1 MSSISSSGLNFSG
14 LATGIDSSKII
25 EGLTAISQRRVDQLT
40 AQKKTITIRQT
51 TMATL
56 EAKVLDLQGQLSR
69 VGRSVAGAFD
79 GRTASSTDKDAV
91 GVSATSSA
99 VPGTYTFTVTGLAQ
113 ANTLASGGFADPGA
127 RIKEGTFAFRV
138 GSGEEK
144 TVTIGSSNNTVQG
157 LADAINNAGGD
168 VRASVIND
176 GSATPYRLMLTATRT
191 GAANAIQVTNG
202 LTTGTGA
209 DINPAATT
217 VQAAADATIQLGSG
231 AGAITVRSATNQV
244 SNLVAGTTL
253 TLNKADAAKP
263 ITVTVG
269 ADTTAAGKAVEDL
282 VNSFNQI
289 ADFVDDRNDFDQ
301 ATSTGGVLLGNRDAA
316 ELLSDLTTVLTSA
329 VPGVKSAANRLSTIG
344 VTITDKG
351 RLELDKGKLER
362 VLGGQEPGVSL
373 ADVKRMFALTGTSS
387 NDGVSFLLGSDKT
400 KPTPVGQPYQVNV
413 TAPATRAA
421 VTAASP
427 PGPSVVIDSSNNSL
441 AVVVNGVKSS
451 NLTLTAGTY
460 TPATLAAMLQTV
472 INSDPPIQANQV
484 SVDLSSGSI
493 RITSA
498 KYGSGSTVEVASGT
512 ALSALGFT
520 GGEKASGTNVAG
532 SFTVGGKT
540 EAAEGIGQVLSGS
553 SKNAHTDGLQVL
565 VTAPAATTA
574 NLDVTQGVASRLNA
588 VLNKY
593 LDPVNGRFKSIDNEY
608 DASTAD
614 IDKTIARQNA
624 LIDAKKESLL
634 KQFSDM
640 ETAVSRLKNLGTQLS
655 SLAVIKYS

>member
-1 MSSISSSGLNFSG
+1 MSSISSTGLNFSG

-25 EGLTAISQRRVDQLT
+25 EGLTAIGQKRVDQLT
-40 AQKKTITIRQT
+40 AQKRTVTLRQT
-51 TMATL
+51 TMASL

-79 GRTASSTDKDAV
+79 GRTASSSDKDAL
-91 GVSATSSA
+91 GVTASSSA
-99 VPGTYTFTVTGLAQ
+99 VPGTYSFTVTALAQ
-113 ANTLASGGFADPGA
+113 ANAVASDGFADPGA

-144 TVTIGSSNNTVQG
+144 TVTIGPSNNTVQG

-176 GSATPYRLMLTATRT
+176 GSATPFRLMLTATRS
-191 GAANAIQVTNG
+191 GAANAIQMTNN
-202 LTTGTGA
+202 LTAGTGA

-217 VQAAADATIQLGSG
+217 VQAAADASVQLGSG
-231 AGAITVRSATNQV
+231 VGAITVKSPTNQLN
-244 SNLVAGTTL
+244 SLIPGATL
-253 TLNKADAAKP
+253 TLTKADPAKP
-263 ITVTVG
+263 ITVTVA
-269 ADTTAAGKAVEDL
+269 ADTAAAGKAVEDL
-282 VNSFNQI
+282 VASFNQI
-289 ADFVDDRNDFDQ
+289 VEFVDERDNFDP
-301 ATSTGGVLLGNRDAA
+301 ATGSTGTLLGNRDVT
-316 ELLSDLTTVLTSA
+316 ELLADLTGVLTSA
-329 VPGVKSAANRLSTIG
+329 VPGVKTAANRLSTVG

-351 RLELDKGKLER
+351 RLELDKAKLER

-373 ADVKRMFALTGTSS
+373 TDVKRLFALTGTSS

-400 KPTPVGQPYQVNV
+400 KATPAGKPYQVNV

-427 PGPSVVIDSSNNSL
+427 PSPSVVIDNTNNTL
-441 AVVVNGVKSS
+441 AVTVNGVKSS

-472 INSDPPIQANQV
+472 LNSDPPIQANQV
-484 SVDLSSGSI
+484 SVDLASGSI
-493 RITSA
+493 RVSSA
-498 KYGSGSTVEVASGT
+498 KYGSGSSVEMTSGT
-512 ALSALGFT
+512 ALSALGFI

-540 EAAEGIGQVLSGS
+540 EAADGIGQVLSGS
-553 SKNAHTDGLQVL
+553 GGNANTDGLQVL

-574 NLDVTQGVASRLNA
+574 DLDVTHGVASRLNA

-593 LDPVNGRFKSIDNEY
+593 LDPVNGRFKTIDNGY
-608 DASTAD
+608 DANAAD
-614 IDKTIARQNA
+614 LDKTIARQNA
-624 LIDAKKESLL
+624 LIDAKKDSLL
-634 KQFSDM
+634 RQFSAM

-655 SLAVIKYS
+655 SLSVIKYG